1 MKKLF
6 PFILFSLILHVM
18 SFFLLNKINHRNIPS
33 KPLLVKIIQLK
44 EKDEVSNKKVISLP
58 KPNNKKP
65 KDSQHFSESD
75 NSTSK
80 ETINKENTTNDD
92 KPTGQ
97 NNLKELDN
105 GKYKGINLFPQDAI
119 NYGASLGDGGDS
131 QDIEGL
137 EIGGQTTLNSKAY
150 KYAYFFNRIRDTV
163 VQFWKPIPEI
173 DAGDPYRN
181 KYFYK
186 NRKTV
191 LRVTLSAEG
200 DIIDIYVSKSSE
212 VDFLDD
218 LALDSMKRCVQ
229 FPNPPKGLV
238 KDGTIIFTFGFI
250 VTKD

>member
-1 MKKLF
+1 
-6 PFILFSLILHVM
+6 M
-18 SFFLLNKINHRNIPS
+18 SFFLLNKINHRNVQS
-33 KPLLVKIIQLK
+33 KPLLVKIVQLK

-80 ETINKENTTNDD
+80 ETINKEKTTNDD
-92 KPTGQ
+92 KPAGQ
-97 NNLKELDN
+97 NNLKESDD
-105 GKYKGINLFPQDAI
+105 GKLKGVNLFPQDAI

-131 QDIEGL
+131 QGIEGL
-137 EIGGQTTLNSKAY
+137 EIGGETTLNSKAY
-150 KYAYFFNRIRDTV
+150 KYAYFFNRIRDAV
-163 VQFWKPIPEI
+163 AQFWKPIPEI
-173 DAGDPYRN
+173 DTNDPSRN

-186 NRKTV
+186 DRKTV
-191 LRVTLSAEG
+191 LRVTLNIKG
-200 DIIDIYVSKSSE
+200 DIIDVYVSKSSG

-218 LALDSMKRCVQ
+218 LAFDSMKRCVQ